1 MDTGTKYAAT
11 INPIKNEFAPSF
23 LNKRYIA
30 RSGKNKYTLYSYIYY
45 MKVDADGVVSDFAT
59 FGCTGGGGSL

>member
-30 RSGKNKYTLYSYIYY
+30 SSGKNKYTNEVINVCSIIRQFQHSFDRPYSVIKTIY
-45 MKVDADGVVSDFAT
+45 G
-59 FGCTGGGGSL
+59 